1 MIEIKCI
8 STYVALAIVIVIC
21 IVWED
26 PDRLWV
32 SLVCSVYLFNRF
44 SVCPKAIKNKVC
56 FTSNIY
62 VWLESSIHETTLL
75 TKMEIK

>member
-1 MIEIKCI
+1 MIETKCI
-8 STYVALAIVIVIC
+8 HVSTYVALASVIVIC

-32 SLVCSVYLFNRF
+32 SLVFSVYLFNRF

-56 FTSNIY
+56 FTSNMFGY
-62 VWLESSIHETTLL
+62 ETTLL
-75 TKMEIK
+75 KKLEIK

>member
-1 MIEIKCI
+1 MIETKCI
-8 STYVALAIVIVIC
+8 YVHVALAIVIVIC

-32 SLVCSVYLFNRF
+32 SLVFSVYLFYRF

-56 FTSNIY
+56 FTSNMFGWK
-62 VWLESSIHETTLL
+62 VQF
-75 TKMEIK
+75 MEPFC

>member
-1 MIEIKCI
+1 MIETKCI

-32 SLVCSVYLFNRF
+32 SLVFSVYLFNRF
-44 SVCPKAIKNKVC
+44 SVCPKAIKN
-56 FTSNIY
+56 FRY